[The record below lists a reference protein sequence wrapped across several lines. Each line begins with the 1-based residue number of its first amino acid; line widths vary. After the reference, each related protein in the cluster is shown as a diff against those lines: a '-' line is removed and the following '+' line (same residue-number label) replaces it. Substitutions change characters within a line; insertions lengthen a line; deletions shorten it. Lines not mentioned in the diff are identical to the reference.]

1 MNQNIVQYLRENK
14 EKSPQEDLTQ
24 SLRQAGYP
32 ENEIQEAI
40 AFLSLSEVS
49 TKENEVID
57 GLVMQKNVSAED
69 QWKVRQAKVIVLTT
83 TLVTTSIA
91 PLFFLGYFFAS
102 DHFVFSSFL
111 YPLILI
117 PVNILGVVLY
127 VQSFGSIPGARK
139 EIMKKLWTVYLW
151 AILFAILCVVVFY
164 GACLFLISTWRW

>member
-91 PLFFLGYFFAS
+91 PLFFSWLFFC
-102 DHFVFSSFL
+102 F
-111 YPLILI
+111 
-117 PVNILGVVLY
+117 
-127 VQSFGSIPGARK
+127 
-139 EIMKKLWTVYLW
+139 
-151 AILFAILCVVVFY
+151 
-164 GACLFLISTWRW
+164 